1 VADDIVYKMV
11 RLRDANPTI
20 NPGWMA
26 LDRWLAE
33 VAKAHGDLDRLVR
46 TDIFDLENNYSGD
59 FINITEEE
67 YNSMDIISGIIID
80 RPTWD
85 AFLTS
90 INSYADVPVHWPN
103 ETSVE
108 KTNWPCEK
116 LGTKSLYFT
125 ATEEDLLVTIL
136 GSLDGGLTFPI
147 TAESEFAVDV
157 GSPVLKPISN
167 FYHALKIQVKPA
179 VDDAHGTLKVSGGG
193 TSIPGMSDVEVTAL
207 LDKTGLA
214 TQTTLAA
221 ILAKLITAP
230 STEAKQ
236 DTIKTAIDAIT
247 TKLSADPATQTTLAA
262 ILAKLIA
269 APATEAGQQP
279 PATTVTHDSIALT
292 AANTEYSLVIP
303 TGCKKLTFRTVQAD
317 GKTPGDDLLY
327 AFVTGKVDHPTLY
340 EHMLLDGGA
349 VYSESNLSLSSKTLY
364 VAGITAGDIVLLEM
378 WS

>member
-1 VADDIVYKMV
+1 MAQLYIKKTTDGKPKALEGSDD
-11 RLRDANPTI
+11 
-20 NPGWMA
+20 GA
-26 LDRWLAE
+26 L
-33 VAKAHGDLDRLVR
+33 K
-46 TDIFDLENNYSGD
+46 Y
-59 FINITEEE
+59 ITEIKTAVEALSACISAGKLQVDTEMPAPTGMASEE
-67 YNSMDIISGIIID
+67 
-80 RPTWD
+80 
-85 AFLTS
+85 
-90 INSYADVPVHWPN
+90 
-103 ETSVE
+103 
-108 KTNWPCEK
+108 
-116 LGTKSLYFT
+116 T
-125 ATEEDLLVTIL
+125 A
-136 GSLDGGLTFPI
+136 
-147 TAESEFAVDV
+147 
-157 GSPVLKPISN
+157 
-167 FYHALKIQVKPA
+167 
-179 VDDAHGTLKVSGGG
+179 
-193 TSIPGMSDVEVTAL
+193 
-207 LDKTGLA
+207 
-214 TQTTLAA
+214 AA

-303 TGCKKLTFRTVQAD
+303 TGCKKLTFRTVRAD

-327 AFVTGKVDHPTLY
+327 AFVTGKVDHPTLC

-349 VYSESNLSLSSKTLY
+349 VYSESNLNLSSKTLY

>member
-1 VADDIVYKMV
+1 MADDIVYKMV

-67 YNSMDIISGIIID
+67 YNNMDIISGIIID

-207 LDKTGLA
+207 LD
-214 TQTTLAA
+214 
-221 ILAKLITAP
+221 
-230 STEAKQ
+230 
-236 DTIKTAIDAIT
+236 
-247 TKLSADPATQTTLAA
+247 
-262 ILAKLIA
+262 
-269 APATEAGQQP
+269 
-279 PATTVTHDSIALT
+279 
-292 AANTEYSLVIP
+292 
-303 TGCKKLTFRTVQAD
+303 
-317 GKTPGDDLLY
+317 
-327 AFVTGKVDHPTLY
+327 
-340 EHMLLDGGA
+340 
-349 VYSESNLSLSSKTLY
+349 
-364 VAGITAGDIVLLEM
+364 
-378 WS
+378 